1 MHTLLIVGTK
11 VARGDRLS
19 GCPTTNNLLMNATS
33 NIFMLQIPNISYTSA
48 GSCISYSLNSSFSS
62 LFQCSRHSPLPH
74 TRYDLRPSMILHHIF
89 TLTVTLSLSASCRL
103 RVNIAK
109 QNLNIVVSS
118 IQPYLNRCQLRYP
131 HIFLYPILRLLW
143 ATMVP
148 RKSSPYSSGYTTHL
162 GTSTNVPQCC
172 DIIGGFAYF
181 KLFKQG
187 TGSYKYPQLVAH
199 RSVVCGYLCSSSQD
213 RPTLYLSDNQLHLPK
228 TICAKFCPK
237 RKFSFLRMI

>member
-11 VARGDRLS
+11 VARGNRLS
-19 GCPTTNNLLMNATS
+19 GGPTTNNLLMNATS
-33 NIFMLQIPNISYTSA
+33 NIFMLQIPYISYTSA

-62 LFQCSRHSPLPH
+62 LFQFSRHSPLPH
-74 TRYDLRPSMILHHIF
+74 TRYDLRPSMILHRIF

-118 IQPYLNRCQLRYP
+118 IQPYLNRRQMRYP
-131 HIFLYPILRLLW
+131 HIFLSPILRLLW
-143 ATMVP
+143 ATMVSK
-148 RKSSPYSSGYTTHL
+148 KSSPYSSGYTTHL

-181 KLFKQG
+181 KLFEQD
-187 TGSYKYPQLVAH
+187 TGSYKYPQLCCPQECRLRLTLLIFAGPPYVI
-199 RSVVCGYLCSSSQD
+199 SVWQS
-213 RPTLYLSDNQLHLPK
+213 
-228 TICAKFCPK
+228 TI
-237 RKFSFLRMI
+237 SI